1 MHYACNHADCMTA
14 LQIRSVPDDL
24 HRRLKA
30 RAAQRGQSLSEYAIE
45 ILRRAADTP
54 TVEELTERIRSRG
67 AAGDASTAE
76 VVALIRSDRDGR

>member
-1 MHYACNHADCMTA
+1 M
-14 LQIRSVPDDL
+14 
-24 HRRLKA
+24 
-30 RAAQRGQSLSEYAIE
+30 SEYAIE

-76 VVALIRSDRDGR
+76 VVALIRSDRDGG

>member
-1 MHYACNHADCMTA
+1 MHYACNHAACMTA
-14 LQIRSVPDDL
+14 LQIRNVPDDL

-54 TVEELTERIRSRG
+54 TVEELTERMRSRSP
-67 AAGDASTAE
+67 AGDASTAE